1 MVPHTNGFTNAEQ
14 ALIRE
19 AVRAVM
25 AELTAD
31 PGTPPCSWG
40 RRVNRMLWVLVG
52 VGMGS
57 SGLSIAAIV
66 KLML

>member
-40 RRVNRMLWVLVG
+40 RRVNRML
-52 VGMGS
+52 
-57 SGLSIAAIV
+57 
-66 KLML
+66 